1 MITVEKELHIE
12 PTYDFSQ
19 LAPRE
24 RIVFFDIETTGLGTS
39 GSSIYLIGTVSFED
53 GHWNLR
59 QHFAESLL
67 EEADLMAAFFKLIR
81 EKKELG
87 RVFLISYNGDG
98 FDIPFI
104 KNCVRQYRLPY
115 DFTGTYSV
123 DLLKKVRPLK
133 GMLGLK
139 DCKLKT
145 VERMCGIDREDKYS
159 GGELIYVYEEYL
171 RLASLDPE
179 SCEYTPLNLKLKDK
193 LLETLLLHNA
203 EDIADMPLIMD
214 ILSYGKIFEGDYEI
228 IESRVL
234 KDRRVWDIHARLTAP
249 LPKGFYEET
258 SEYVLSIGEEDPEE
272 MNLAVTLY
280 DGELKYFFV
289 DYKNYYYLPAEDCA
303 IHKSVGTYVD
313 RSARKQATAR
323 TCYQKKKGCF
333 VPQPSPVFTPLF
345 YQEYK
350 GQAYGE
356 LPGPEEAAEIRTSV
370 NDASEGR
377 DPAAVS
383 AGTADYEIDHALT
396 KKYISAV
403 IEAMHKS

>member
-12 PTYDFSQ
+12 PSYDFSQ

-59 QHFAESLL
+59 QYFAESLL
-67 EEADLMAAFFKLIR
+67 EEADLMAAFFRLIR
-81 EKKELG
+81 EKKEFG

-258 SEYVLSIGEEDPEE
+258 PEYVLSIGEEDPEE

-345 YQEYK
+345 YHEYK

>member
-12 PTYDFSQ
+12 PSYDFSQ

-59 QHFAESLL
+59 QYFAESLL

-228 IESRVL
+228 IDSRVL

-258 SEYVLSIGEEDPEE
+258 PEYVLSIGEEDPEE

-403 IEAMHKS
+403 IGAMHKS